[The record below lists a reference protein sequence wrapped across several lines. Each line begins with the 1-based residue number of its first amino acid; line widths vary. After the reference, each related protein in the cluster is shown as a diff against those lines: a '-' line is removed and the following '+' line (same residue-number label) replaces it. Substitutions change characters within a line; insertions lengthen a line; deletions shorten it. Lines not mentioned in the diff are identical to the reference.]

1 MFGFALMSSVHGFSN
16 LRTVIRQDLDKKSP
30 LWIVHM
36 VQRHLTSLTTY
47 TKNED
52 NKKLTNVTG
61 CYKERVVNLSELKE
75 KLDLPDFFSPM
86 WQVKKLG
93 CFSMHFLNNEL
104 KKRISVSKVIMMF
117 LRKKVLPNLK
127 IPLLRFYAI

>member
-1 MFGFALMSSVHGFSN
+1 MGIGFSN
-16 LRTVIRQDLDKKSP
+16 VRTAIRRYLDKKSP

-36 VQRHLTSLTTY
+36 VQRHLTSLTTH

-75 KLDLPDFFSPM
+75 KLDLPDFFSL
-86 WQVKKLG
+86 QCDKLK
-93 CFSMHFLNNEL
+93 N
-104 KKRISVSKVIMMF
+104 
-117 LRKKVLPNLK
+117 
-127 IPLLRFYAI
+127 